1 MGGGKT
7 IFGRRWTPMNADK
20 HSLLLSAFIGVHR
33 RPIPFGTLGTQLLT
47 KSPPARL
54 SPTEVYED
62 AAKLCFLGDHS
73 RCRSDHAVGTIAG
86 HVHSAAKPA
95 RDEEP
100 ASGARRY
107 HHPLSPTASRR
118 AQNLGRA
125 RPFRACLP

>member
-1 MGGGKT
+1 
-7 IFGRRWTPMNADK
+7 MNADK
-20 HSLLLSAFIGVHR
+20 TALLVSAFMGVNR

-73 RCRSDHAVGTIAG
+73 GCRSDHAVRTISG

-95 RDEEP
+95 RDGES
-100 ASGARRY
+100 ASGAHRY
-107 HHPLSPTASRR
+107 HHRLSPPTSRR
-118 AQNLGRA
+118 PQNLGRPGPLRTGLA
-125 RPFRACLP
+125 RRSQ

>member
-1 MGGGKT
+1 
-7 IFGRRWTPMNADK
+7 MNADK
-20 HSLLLSAFIGVHR
+20 TALLLAAFIGVHR

-73 RCRSDHAVGTIAG
+73 GCRSDHAVRTIAG

-95 RDEEP
+95 RDGEL
-100 ASGARRY
+100 ASCAHRY
-107 HHPLSPTASRR
+107 HPRLSPLTSRLPD
-118 AQNLGRA
+118 NLGRPSPLRIGLA
-125 RPFRACLP
+125 RRPS

>member
-1 MGGGKT
+1 
-7 IFGRRWTPMNADK
+7 MNADK

-73 RCRSDHAVGTIAG
+73 GCRSDHAVRTIPG
-86 HVHSAAKPA
+86 HVHSPPKPPRHA
-95 RDEEP
+95 YP
-100 ASGARRY
+100 ASAPHRSP
-107 HHPLSPTASRR
+107 HLLSP
-118 AQNLGRA
+118 
-125 RPFRACLP
+125 P